1 MRPRRP
7 APAKLISPH
16 IHHEVDMNVKEAV
29 AAWVRLWNTYDLDDV
44 RRLFLDD
51 DRVTYYSSEKEG
63 LIKGIDSLVRHHEEF
78 GFAAGG
84 RETGNRLWLED
95 VDVEEFGGSAAVKAD
110 WLFQRKGSDETQRG
124 PVSILYVRAG
134 DGWRI
139 AHAHFSNY

>member
-1 MRPRRP
+1 M
-7 APAKLISPH
+7 PAKLISPH

-29 AAWVRLWNTYDLDDV
+29 EAWVRLWNTYDLDDV

-51 DRVTYYSSEKEG
+51 DRVTYFSSEKQE

-95 VDVEEFGGSAAVKAD
+95 VDIEVFVDSAAVKAD
-110 WLFQRKGSDETQRG
+110 WLFQRKGSDEAQRG
-124 PVSILYVRAG
+124 PVTILYVKTEG
-134 DGWRI
+134 GWRI